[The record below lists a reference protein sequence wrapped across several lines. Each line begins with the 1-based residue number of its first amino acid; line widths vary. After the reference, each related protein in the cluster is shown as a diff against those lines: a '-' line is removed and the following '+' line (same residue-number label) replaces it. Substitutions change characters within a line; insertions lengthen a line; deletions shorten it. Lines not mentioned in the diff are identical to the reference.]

1 MKKLIS
7 HALSLLLA
15 SSLPVSARA
24 SATDA
29 AQSPPPAESVA
40 PVSPSPQMPEPPG
53 EKPSGSETAAPPE
66 SGVESPP
73 AAGDETG
80 PAPGDT
86 DSAGDEAET
95 PPESGGLPK
104 ETAGD
109 DSGHEPESP
118 PEEAENTASIF
129 DLMGESSL
137 SMEIDMTAYYLSEM
151 GKAAV
156 SGDQAAG
163 QEAERNRNALIDL
176 NGGMEEKISF
186 DDLYLLSKL
195 ICAEA
200 GSDWLSDDFRLC
212 VGEVVLNRVASPE
225 FPDTIYEVVYQKGQ
239 YASAATAAFYSL
251 VPSQAC
257 VDVALRLLQGER
269 MMAPSVVFQSDHEQ
283 GEIFSIYKDRRLG
296 TTFFCVSPNQDLYP
310 VPEA

>member
-1 MKKLIS
+1 
-7 HALSLLLA
+7 
-15 SSLPVSARA
+15 
-24 SATDA
+24 
-29 AQSPPPAESVA
+29 
-40 PVSPSPQMPEPPG
+40 
-53 EKPSGSETAAPPE
+53 
-66 SGVESPP
+66 
-73 AAGDETG
+73 
-80 PAPGDT
+80 
-86 DSAGDEAET
+86 
-95 PPESGGLPK
+95 
-104 ETAGD
+104 
-109 DSGHEPESP
+109 
-118 PEEAENTASIF
+118 
-129 DLMGESSL
+129 
-137 SMEIDMTAYYLSEM
+137 MTRRRE
-151 GKAAV
+151 
-156 SGDQAAG
+156 
-163 QEAERNRNALIDL
+163 EAERNRNALIDL
-176 NGGMEEKISF
+176 NGGMGEKISF